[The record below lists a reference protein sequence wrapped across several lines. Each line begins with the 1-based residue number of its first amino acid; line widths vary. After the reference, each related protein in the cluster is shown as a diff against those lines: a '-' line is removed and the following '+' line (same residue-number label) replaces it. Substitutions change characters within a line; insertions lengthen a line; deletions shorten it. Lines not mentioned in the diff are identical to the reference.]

1 MKKKIVALL
10 LVGIMCMIQGAYAAT
25 MYSLDGRI
33 IEVNDSEIEAYRQ
46 VNWFYGK
53 PVTMYAADGRTLI
66 IGENDIEMYEA
77 VGWYTTP
84 PMKTLYAADGR
95 TAEFPVS
102 EVAAQLTV
110 GWYLEPVTLMYAAD
124 GRTLYVPN
132 SEVTAYQNVGLYKTY
147 SEAQASVRTYTYT
160 SNSSQTESN
169 YEGVY
174 RTPTGKRY
182 HFDSN
187 CGGKNSYKTTLQKAK
202 SAGLTPCKKCA
213 W

>member
-53 PVTMYAADGRTLI
+53 PVTMYAADGRTL
-66 IGENDIEMYEA
+66 
-77 VGWYTTP
+77 
-84 PMKTLYAADGR
+84 
-95 TAEFPVS
+95 
-102 EVAAQLTV
+102 
-110 GWYLEPVTLMYAAD
+110 
-124 GRTLYVPN
+124 YVPN
-132 SEVTAYQNVGLYKTY
+132 SEVTAYQNVGWYKTY

-174 RTPTGKRY
+174 RTPTVKRY